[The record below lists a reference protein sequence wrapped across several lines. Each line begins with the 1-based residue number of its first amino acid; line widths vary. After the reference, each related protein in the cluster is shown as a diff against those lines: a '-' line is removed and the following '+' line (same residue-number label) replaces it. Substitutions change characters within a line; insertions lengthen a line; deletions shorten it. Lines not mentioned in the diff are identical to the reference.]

1 MKGLGDLLCVA
12 LLFTLDEID
21 QVQTAPSA
29 VNVTRIVN
37 TTQLVDR
44 LKDLLHQ
51 RQAIEQKVSAIFL
64 LTLGLTRSR
73 NLYQKLALQLCSIF
87 DASRGFYPCT
97 WWAQ

>member
-1 MKGLGDLLCVA
+1 MKGLGGLVCVA

-64 LTLGLTRSR
+64 LTLVL
-73 NLYQKLALQLCSIF
+73 
-87 DASRGFYPCT
+87 
-97 WWAQ
+97 